1 MNREIKFRGKRLE
14 DGEWVHGDLLH
25 ICGGCVIY
33 HGSSTESELME
44 DSSNLAIGLYMNE
57 VSPVVTNT
65 VGQFTGLCD
74 KNGKEIYEGDI
85 LMCIGQRE
93 DNKERKYLRKVLFKN
108 GSFCMSVPEYGVN
121 SSLYAH
127 VVNGKLNWEVIGN
140 IYDNPELM
148 EETK

>member
-1 MNREIKFRGKRLE
+1 MSREIIFRGKSE
-14 DGEWVHGDLLH
+14 VTNEWVYGSLVKVGNESHIAGFDEVDLDGHHLSY
-25 ICGGCVIY
+25 C
-33 HGSSTESELME
+33 S
-44 DSSNLAIGLYMNE
+44 DR
-57 VSPVVTNT
+57 PVFTKQGT
-65 VGQFTGLCD
+65 IGQFTGLCD
-74 KNGKEIYEGDI
+74 NNGKEIYEGDI

-93 DNKERKYLRKVLFKN
+93 DNKGCKYLRKVLFKN

-121 SSLYAH
+121 SSLYNH